1 MGASSLVIY
10 NVTKLELSFPL
21 PTSLT
26 CQTMSND
33 AFRLPH
39 TPPYCQ
45 ALGPGHWAISCN
57 NLVYLNSFAR
67 IALFSKECAMKL
79 N

>member
-33 AFRLPH
+33 FFRLPH

-45 ALGPGHWAISCN
+45 ALGPDQDIGLSHVTI
-57 NLVYLNSFAR
+57 LY
-67 IALFSKECAMKL
+67 I
-79 N
+79 